1 MQNQETG
8 SRAPKCRGGLRIHT
22 AWQRSSGFGLIGW
35 IIVIPLVVVLLMI
48 VAIGFC
54 EGRKAYW
61 DFKVRE
67 MCAKDGGTRVH
78 ERVTLTKTEYDRLG
92 GRGGM
97 IAVPHEKSA
106 SKDYPYISTGS
117 TMIINE
123 NDPRVYRSEDIYV
136 RRSDRKI
143 LATSVQYSRVGGDF
157 PLSYAHPSS
166 FVCPEQKKV
175 VAEERAIFNVDGFA
189 K

>member
-1 MQNQETG
+1 MIARPDPIFV
-8 SRAPKCRGGLRIHT
+8 SRISSTWR
-22 AWQRSSGFGLIGW
+22 RSGGFGLIGW
-35 IIVIPLVVVLLMI
+35 IIAIPLVI
-48 VAIGFC
+48 VAFVIIAIGFY

-61 DFKVRE
+61 DSEVRE

-92 GRGGM
+92 GQGGM

-106 SKDYPYISTGS
+106 LKDYPYISTGT

-136 RRSDRKI
+136 RRSDKKI

-166 FVCPEQKKV
+166 FVCPEQKKA
-175 VAEERAIFNVDGFA
+175 VADERAIFNVEGFA